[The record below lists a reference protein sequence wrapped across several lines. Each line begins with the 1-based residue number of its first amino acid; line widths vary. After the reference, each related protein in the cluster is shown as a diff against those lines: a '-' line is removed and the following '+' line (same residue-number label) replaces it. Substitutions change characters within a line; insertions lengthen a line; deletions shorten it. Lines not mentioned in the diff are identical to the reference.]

1 MNLIVTSLA
10 AERGSHQVF
19 SGVSFSVA
27 AGTLLRVTGANGA
40 GKTTLLRILAGL
52 AAPAAGEVHW
62 RAGDA
67 GLVPAQ

>member
-1 MNLIVTSLA
+1 M
-10 AERGSHQVF
+10 F

-52 AAPAAGEVHW
+52 AAPQQVKSIGG
-62 RAGDA
+62 RATPGWYRQ
-67 GLVPAQ
+67 PANYVSHANAPSTTR